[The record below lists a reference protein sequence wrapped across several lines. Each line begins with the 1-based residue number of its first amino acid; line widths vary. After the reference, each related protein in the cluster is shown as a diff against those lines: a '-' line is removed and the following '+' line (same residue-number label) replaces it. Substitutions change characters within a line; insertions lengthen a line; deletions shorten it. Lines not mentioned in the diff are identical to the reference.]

1 MIRVVIVDDH
11 ALIRRGLRDSLLE
24 AGDIQVVGEAG
35 DYGELRELLRDTEFD
50 VMLLDINLPGRSGLD
65 VLHSL
70 SEETAKVRVLV
81 LTMYPEDQYAIRA
94 LKAGA
99 MGYLN
104 KSADP
109 AQIVTAIRT
118 LHAGRKYIT
127 PAIAE
132 ALAERLSVDPNE
144 KPHER
149 LSDREFQT
157 LVRLASGQRLS
168 DIATE
173 LNLSPKTV
181 SVYRARVL
189 EKLGMQSN
197 ADLTAYSLR
206 NGLID

>member
-1 MIRVVIVDDH
+1 MIRVVLVDDH
-11 ALIRRGLRDSLLE
+11 ALIRRGLRDSLTE
-24 AGDIQVVGEAG
+24 AGDIRIVGEAG
-35 DYGELRELLRDTEFD
+35 DYGELRQLLHDTEFD
-50 VMLLDINLPGRSGLD
+50 VLLLDINLPGRSGLD

-70 SEETAKVRVLV
+70 ADHPTRIRVLV

-109 AQIVTAIRT
+109 TQILTAVRT
-118 LHAGRKYIT
+118 IHAGRKYIT

-132 ALAERLSVDPNE
+132 ALAERLSIDDSE

-157 LVRLASGQRLS
+157 LLRLSTGQRLS
-168 DIATE
+168 DIA
-173 LNLSPKTV
+173 
-181 SVYRARVL
+181 
-189 EKLGMQSN
+189 
-197 ADLTAYSLR
+197 
-206 NGLID
+206 I

>member
-1 MIRVVIVDDH
+1 MIRVAIVDDH
-11 ALIRRGLRDSLLE
+11 ALIRRGLRESLSE
-24 AGDIQVVGEAG
+24 AGDIRVVGEAS
-35 DYGELRELLRDTEFD
+35 DYGELRQLLREVECD
-50 VMLLDINLPGRSGLD
+50 VLLLDINLPGRSGLD
-65 VLHSL
+65 ALAALADDGHRP
-70 SEETAKVRVLV
+70 RVLV

-109 AQIVTAIRT
+109 ATIVAAVRM

-132 ALAERLSVDPNE
+132 ALAERLTVDPE
-144 KPHER
+144 AKPHER
-149 LSDREFQT
+149 LSDREYQT
-157 LVRLASGQRLS
+157 MTRLAAGQRLS
-168 DIATE
+168 DIAAE
-173 LNLSPKTV
+173 LHLSPKTV

-189 EKLGMQSN
+189 EKLGLQSN
-197 ADLTAYSLR
+197 ADLTAYCLR

>member
-1 MIRVVIVDDH
+1 MIRVAIVDDH
-11 ALIRRGLRDSLLE
+11 ALIRRGLRESLTD
-24 AGDIQVVGEAG
+24 AGDIRVVGEAA
-35 DYGELRELLRDTEFD
+35 DYGELRQLLRDQAFD
-50 VMLLDINLPGRSGLD
+50 VLLLDINLPGRNGLD

-70 SEETAKVRVLV
+70 AEDATRIRVLV

-109 AQIVTAIRT
+109 DQIVTAIRT

-132 ALAERLSVDPNE
+132 ALAERLSVVDSAH
-144 KPHER
+144 PHER

-157 LVRLASGQRLS
+157 MIRLATGQRLS
-168 DIATE
+168 DIAAE
-173 LNLSPKTV
+173 LKLSPKTV

-189 EKLGMQSN
+189 EKLEMQSN
-197 ADLTAYSLR
+197 ADLTAYCLR
-206 NGLID
+206 NGLMD

>member
-1 MIRVVIVDDH
+1 VIRVAIVDDH
-11 ALIRRGLRDSLLE
+11 ALIRRGLRDSLTE
-24 AGDIQVVGEAG
+24 AGDIRVVGEAG
-35 DYGELRELLRDTEFD
+35 DYGGLRQLLRETPFD
-50 VMLLDINLPGRSGLD
+50 VLLLDINLPGRSGLD

-70 SEETAKVRVLV
+70 AEESTRIRVLV

-109 AQIVTAIRT
+109 AQIVAAVRT

-132 ALAERLSVDPNE
+132 ALAERLAVDDDG

-157 LVRLASGQRLS
+157 MLRLAAGQRLS
-168 DIATE
+168 DIAAE

-189 EKLGMQSN
+189 EKLGAQSN
-197 ADLTAYSLR
+197 ADLTAYCLR

>member
-1 MIRVVIVDDH
+1 MIRVALVDDH
-11 ALIRRGLRDSLLE
+11 ALIRRGLRDSLNE
-24 AGDIQVVGEAG
+24 AGDIRVVGEAG
-35 DYGELRELLRDTEFD
+35 DYGELRQLLRDTEFD
-50 VMLLDINLPGRSGLD
+50 VLVLDINLPGRSGLD

-70 SEETAKVRVLV
+70 GDHPVRIRTLI

-109 AQIVTAIRT
+109 AQIVSAIRT
-118 LHAGRKYIT
+118 VHAGRKFIT

-132 ALAERLSVDPNE
+132 ALAERLSVDE
-144 KPHER
+144 SQAPHEK

-157 LVRLASGQRLS
+157 LIRLAGGKRLS
-168 DIATE
+168 DIAAE

-181 SVYRARVL
+181 TVYRARVL
-189 EKLGMQSN
+189 EKLSVQTN
-197 ADLTAYSLR
+197 AELTSYCLK

>member
-1 MIRVVIVDDH
+1 MIRVAIVDDH
-11 ALIRRGLRDSLLE
+11 ALIRRGLRESLTD
-24 AGDIQVVGEAG
+24 AGDIRVVGEAA
-35 DYGELRELLRDTEFD
+35 DYGELRQLLRDHEFD
-50 VMLLDINLPGRSGLD
+50 VLLLDINLPGRNGLD

-70 SEETAKVRVLV
+70 AEDAARIRVLV

-109 AQIVTAIRT
+109 GQIVAAIRT

-132 ALAERLSVDPNE
+132 ALAERLSVVDSAH
-144 KPHER
+144 PHER

-157 LVRLASGQRLS
+157 MIRLATGQRLS
-168 DIATE
+168 DIAAE
-173 LNLSPKTV
+173 LKLSPKTV

-189 EKLGMQSN
+189 EKLEMQSN
-197 ADLTAYSLR
+197 ADLTAYCLR
-206 NGLID
+206 NGLMD